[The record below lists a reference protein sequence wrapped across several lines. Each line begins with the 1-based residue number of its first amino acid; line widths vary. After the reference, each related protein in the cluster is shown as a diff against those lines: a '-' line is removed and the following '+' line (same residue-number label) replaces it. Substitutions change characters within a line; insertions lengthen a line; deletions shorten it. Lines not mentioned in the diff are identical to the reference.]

1 MVSWFFVRKG
11 FKKVAFKKISQ
22 IEIKPLER
30 LRMESIFFHRIYR
43 DKRFPPVSHIS
54 AEVMM

>member
-1 MVSWFFVRKG
+1 MVSSFFARKG
-11 FKKVAFKKISQ
+11 FKKVAVKEISQ
-22 IEIKPLER
+22 IEIKALER

-43 DKRFPPVSHIS
+43 DKRFTPVSHIS

>member
-11 FKKVAFKKISQ
+11 FKKVAVKKISQ
-22 IEIKPLER
+22 IEIKSLER

-43 DKRFPPVSHIS
+43 DKRFPPVSRIS